1 MKVGFHSPLPPAR
14 TGVADYSAALLEVLR
29 QMVDVEVNAREADIH
44 LYHVGN
50 NQLHREIYQQALL
63 KSGITVLHDAV
74 LQHFFLGSLS
84 EPAYIDEF
92 VYNYG
97 TWSEDLARSLWRERA
112 RSATDPRY
120 FSHPMLKRI
129 AESSLAVIVHNPA
142 AAKMVKDHAP
152 GVDVVEIPHF
162 FEPRESAPAG
172 AVERL
177 RVRLGLQPGTFL
189 FGIFG
194 HLRESK
200 RIAPTL
206 RAFERAR
213 RQHPMALLIAGDF
226 ASSDLAR
233 SLEPALGQEGVI
245 RTGYL
250 TESEFWL
257 HAAAV
262 DACINLRY
270 PAAGETS
277 GIGIRLMGIGKPV
290 IVTAGCETSRYADS
304 ACVRIDYGAAE
315 EDMLVEVM
323 LWLAEYPGDALAI
336 GERAAAHIRQFHTLN
351 HVASLYQK
359 CLTTCYHRSI
369 T

>member
-14 TGVADYSAALLEVLR
+14 TGVADYSATLLKALR
-29 QMVDVEVNAREADIH
+29 QTAEVEVNARDADIH
-44 LYHVGN
+44 LYHAGN
-50 NQLHREIYQQALL
+50 NQLHREIYGQALR
-63 KSGITVLHDAV
+63 KAGITVLHDAV
-74 LQHFFLGSLS
+74 LQHFFLGSLN
-84 EPAYIDEF
+84 ERAYIEEF

-97 TWSEDLARSLWRERA
+97 AWSEDLGRSLWRDRA

-120 FSHPMLKRI
+120 FSYPMLKRI
-129 AESSLAVIVHNPA
+129 AERSLAIIVHNPA

-152 GVDVVEIPHF
+152 AADVFEIPHF
-162 FEPRESAPAG
+162 FEAREPAPASG
-172 AVERL
+172 VERL
-177 RVRLGLQPGTFL
+177 RARLGLLPGTFL

-200 RIAPTL
+200 RIAAAL
-206 RAFERAR
+206 RAFERVR
-213 RQHPMALLIAGDF
+213 RERPMALLIAGEF

-233 SLEPALGQEGVI
+233 SLAPALHQDGVI

-250 TESEFWL
+250 PEPDFWL

-290 IVTAGCETSRYADS
+290 IVTAGCETSRYPDS
-304 ACVRIDYGAAE
+304 GCIRLDGGVAE
-315 EDMLVEVM
+315 EDMLAEVM
-323 LWLAEYPGDALAI
+323 LWLAEYPGDARAI
-336 GERAAAHIRQFHTLN
+336 GERAAEHVRQYNALDR
-351 HVASLYQK
+351 VAGLYQK
-359 CLTTCYHRSI
+359 YLTACYHRN
-369 T
+369 TT